1 MANDEA
7 KVTFRADTGEFDA
20 AIKKAN
26 STIRELR
33 SGVRLCDAQ
42 MDAAGVSVEAL
53 RRKEDLLGQEN
64 AQLNAKVAALS
75 AKHREAITLYGANST
90 QAQRLAT
97 QLNNARSAVARN
109 EAAIKSNNTALESAV
124 RAEQQAD
131 SALAKLTA
139 EVSRQ
144 EHEMG
149 LLGQEYRELVL
160 TQGKESAEV
169 KQLEA
174 QMVALNRDLQQNRAI
189 VRDADE
195 AAEQFGRSLSE
206 AGDKADNAG
215 VGFTT
220 LRGIVSNLASTVF
233 QRAIDK
239 ARELAREVLGI
250 GMGFETSM
258 AKVQALSGATDA
270 EYQMLEQA
278 ARQYGSTTRFTA
290 SQVADGFGY
299 MALAGWDAS
308 SMLSGIPGILN
319 LAAAAEM
326 DLAEASDIVTDYLTA
341 FGLTAADSEKFV
353 DQMTYAMA
361 NSNTNVEQLG
371 EAYKNCAATAS
382 SMHYSV
388 EDVTGALMV
397 MANAGVKG
405 GEAGTALNSIM
416 TRLAT
421 DTKGCATELEKYGVH
436 VYDAEGN
443 MKSLSSILNGMGGV
457 WRQLSDEEQAA
468 LAKTIAGT
476 NHYSNLQTVMKG
488 VSDEA
493 AASGQGLM
501 DYSQALEDCAGS
513 AQQMSDIMMDTA
525 QGDLYTM
532 QSALEELGLKVYEKV
547 EAPLRSLI
555 QFVSGPVVSGLT
567 SLLENA
573 QRIPPVLTGIAAS
586 LALLKARASEVG
598 ALQRAQQALSRAF
611 DTSAVACDR
620 ITRSTVNGQAAYV
633 KYNAATQTSTVLTGR
648 SAASIRAQ
656 QAALKAQALAM
667 KASTAAARGFGVA
680 LKAIAPVAAF
690 SVAFEIIGRVSDAM
704 GDAAEKSRSL
714 EKATSGLTGA
724 VGAARAAYSSYSG
737 SVAEST
743 GTLAASAS
751 STADCIEAVGQLSD
765 KMSETWA
772 DYGTNAAM
780 VDTYAATISE
790 LASKGRLG
798 AVEQER
804 LKAAVDG
811 FNEATGASISIIDA
825 ETGKLS
831 ESTEAILANA
841 EAYKVEARAQAAREL
856 YKDNA
861 RQIIETEQALKVA
874 KDEVTAAQERM
885 STATNDFELSNY
897 AGQLRNAEEEVK
909 NLTEVLNSQYYAQN
923 DLLEMTASSA
933 DAFATFDEALASAK
947 VSMSDFGDIGDEQ
960 MAALRDGFDGS
971 LSSIVATCVQKGIEI
986 PNSLASAI
994 AANRGVAEGAQRAML
1009 DAMVLQMTNGDV
1021 DAAAKAL
1028 GHDIDQGLVDG
1039 ITGASDMPAEAV
1051 GLMSAET
1058 IEAAKSA
1065 LDSHSPSRKFEAI
1078 GGDIP
1083 AGEAIG
1089 IAGSAYMATDAATK
1103 MATDTV
1109 EAARTTVDEGMQGA
1123 GVSGLG
1129 SFVGGIASRLSDA
1142 FGVGSKAAQ
1151 SAVAGSQT
1159 GNDGARIAG
1168 TGLAGKFGQGVS
1180 SGASQMSSV
1189 GGRLASNAI
1198 SGLSKGSDAA
1208 GKAGKGTSD
1217 AYIRPI
1223 EAANAAP
1230 AASRLRR
1237 GATDELARGSSAAT
1251 SSGRFLAQGFINGMG
1266 SMLGGIVSK
1275 ARQLAR
1281 AAINAIKAEGGEGS
1295 PWKETKPS
1303 GRFAVQGFIEGE
1315 QSELGALV
1323 DANRG
1328 IARAAVDAM
1337 APDALGIGWHKQLAS
1352 LAPAARPAS
1361 VGAAVEA
1368 ALPTSAIAYQI
1379 EARLDDGGIGER
1391 ILGALEELGNRQTVM
1406 ELDGEAV
1413 GRTITPNIDAA
1424 QGQRMAMQ
1432 DWGLAL

>member
-1 MANDEA
+1 MAKDEA
-7 KVTFRADTGEFDA
+7 KVTFRADAGEFDA
-20 AIKKAN
+20 AIKKAS

-64 AQLNAKVAALS
+64 TQLNAKVAALS

-90 QAQRLAT
+90 QAQKLAV

-139 EVSRQ
+139 EVARQ

-160 TQGKESAEV
+160 TQGKESTEV

-174 QMVALNRDLQQNRAI
+174 QMTSLNRDLQQNRSI
-189 VRDADE
+189 VREADK
-195 AAEQFGRSLSE
+195 AAEEFGRTLNE
-206 AGDKADNAG
+206 TGDRANDAG

-233 QRAIDK
+233 QRGIDK
-239 ARELAREVLGI
+239 ARELAREVLNI

-278 ARQYGSTTRFTA
+278 ARQYGATTRFTA

-341 FGLTAADSEKFV
+341 FGLKASDSEKFV

-421 DTKGCATELEKYGVH
+421 DTKGCATELAKYGVQ

-532 QSALEELGLKVYEKV
+532 QSALEEVGLKVYERV

-567 SLLENA
+567 ALIENA
-573 QRIPPVLTGIAAS
+573 RHIPPVLAGIAAG
-586 LALLKARASEVG
+586 LVALKSRTADAT
-598 ALQRAQQALSRAF
+598 ALQRAQAALSRAF
-611 DTSAVACDR
+611 DTSAVACSR
-620 ITRSTVNGQAAYV
+620 ITKEVVNGQAAYV
-633 KYNAATQTSTVLTGR
+633 KYNAATKTSTVMTG
-648 SAASIRAQ
+648 SSTAAIKVQ
-656 QAALKAQALAM
+656 QGALKAQALAM
-667 KASTAAARGFGVA
+667 KAGTVAARGLSAA
-680 LKAIAPVAAF
+680 LKAIAPMAALTLAIEVITRA
-690 SVAFEIIGRVSDAM
+690 SEELGK
-704 GDAAEKSRSL
+704 AAERSRSL

-724 VGAARAAYSSYSG
+724 VGAAREAYSSYDGTVS
-737 SVAEST
+737 AST
-743 GTLAASAS
+743 DSLAASAK
-751 STADCIEAVGQLSD
+751 STEECIEAVGQLAD

-780 VDTYAATISE
+780 VDTYAETIAE
-790 LASKGRLG
+790 LASKGELG
-798 AVEQER
+798 TLEQER

-811 FNEATGASISIIDA
+811 FNKATGSSISIIDA
-825 ETGKLS
+825 QTGKLS

-841 EAYKVEARAQAAREL
+841 EAYKAEARAQAAREM
-856 YKDNA
+856 YQENA
-861 RQIIETEQALKVA
+861 RQVIETEMALKAAKEEVA
-874 KDEVTAAQERM
+874 TAQERL
-885 STATNDFELSNY
+885 STATNNFELANY
-897 AGQLRNAEEEVK
+897 SGQLRNAEAEA
-909 NLTEVLNSQYYAQN
+909 NDLASVLNSLYYSQN
-923 DLLEMTASSA
+923 ELLEMTASSA
-933 DAFATFDEALASAK
+933 DSFASFDDALASAK
-947 VSMSDFGDIGDEQ
+947 VSLSDFGDIGEGQ
-960 MAALRDGFDGS
+960 MAALREGFDGS
-971 LSSIVATCVQKGIEI
+971 LSSIVATCAQKGIAI
-986 PNSLASAI
+986 PSSLASAI

-1039 ITGASDMPAEAV
+1039 ITGASDMPSEAV

-1058 IEAAKSA
+1058 IEAARAA
-1065 LDSHSPSRKFEAI
+1065 LDSHSPSREFEAI

-1089 IAGSAYMATDAATK
+1089 IASNSHLAIDASGQMAD
-1103 MATDTV
+1103 DSV
-1109 EAARTTVDEGMQGA
+1109 EAARVAVGEGMQGA
-1123 GVSGLG
+1123 GAKGVA
-1129 SFVGGIASRLSDA
+1129 SFSGGILG
-1142 FGVGSKAAQ
+1142 GVGSALGAGMAAAQ
-1151 SAVAGSQT
+1151 NAVAGSQT
-1159 GNDGARIAG
+1159 GTDGATSAG
-1168 TGLAGKFGQGVS
+1168 SALSDAFGRGVSAGAARLPGVGSRLSKSAMSGLGQGSSEAGSAGKE
-1180 SGASQMSSV
+1180 
-1189 GGRLASNAI
+1189 
-1198 SGLSKGSDAA
+1198 
-1208 GKAGKGTSD
+1208 TSD

-1223 EAANAAP
+1223 ESANAQPAAN
-1230 AASRLRR
+1230 RLRK
-1237 GATDELARGSSAAT
+1237 GATDELSRGASKAS
-1251 SSGRFLAQGFINGMG
+1251 SSGRFLGQSFIVGMQ
-1266 SMLGGIVSK
+1266 STLGGVISA
-1275 ARQLAR
+1275 ARKLAR
-1281 AAINAIKAEGGEGS
+1281 SAINAIKQEGGEGS

-1315 QSELGALV
+1315 QSEAAALI
-1323 DANRG
+1323 DANRR
-1328 IARAAVDAM
+1328 IARSAVDALS
-1337 APDALGIGWHKQLAS
+1337 PEGLGIAWHRQLAS

-1361 VGAAVEA
+1361 VSAAVEA
-1368 ALPTSAIAYQI
+1368 ALPIAAITYQV
-1379 EARLDDGGIGER
+1379 EARLDDGGVGER
-1391 ILGALEELGNRQTVM
+1391 MLGALEELGERQTVM
-1406 ELDGEAV
+1406 EIDGEAV
-1413 GRTITPNIDAA
+1413 GRIITPNIDAM